1 MKSKIF
7 ILCLIMMLVVS
18 SGSVSLAK
26 EGPPG
31 GPPQMLMFLDK
42 LLQLNLTDTQ
52 QTKLKAIFESYRP
65 EHEEL
70 INSLREAR
78 ENLRNVMESDTFNEK
93 EIREAYQKVSS
104 VKEDLL
110 ILRGK
115 LISEVQSVLNPDQKE
130 QIKQWRQEKIER
142 MRAFRGQEKIERMRA
157 FRGF

>member
-7 ILCLIMMLVVS
+7 ILCLVMMLIVS

-31 GPPQMLMFLDK
+31 GPLQLMFLDK

-70 INSLREAR
+70 MNSLREAR
-78 ENLRNVMESDTFNEK
+78 ENLRNVMESGGFNEK
-93 EIREAYQKVSS
+93 KVREAYQKMSS

-110 ILRGK
+110 VLMGK
-115 LISEVQSVLNPDQKE
+115 LISDVGSVLNPDQKE
-130 QIKQWRQEKIER
+130 QIKQWRQEKIEHI
-142 MRAFRGQEKIERMRA
+142 KA